1 MKSITEKSVWQ
12 LTFLLLA
19 VGYLLHLGTQP
30 LYLEEPRRAF
40 ITMELLANDNW
51 IVPTLWG
58 LPYYNKPPFFNWI
71 LISSTSF
78 FGTMNEWTLRLPTV
92 LFTWMLAGL
101 LYGILRRPYGQ
112 KTAMYGSLFW
122 LCSSGILF
130 YFSMLAEIDLFFSLV
145 VFSGIYAIY
154 FFYQRGQLWW
164 LFSSVYALTAIAFLS
179 KGIPSVVFTG
189 LSLLTFFIWKKQF
202 WKLSH
207 PAHFAG
213 FSLFLLLVG
222 GYYYAYARYTDPLP
236 FLQNLWS
243 ESSDRAAWSNA
254 AWSFISH
261 LLLFPLD
268 LLKEW
273 IPALFV
279 LPFLFRKDIGQQIRR
294 HDLLFFSLLM
304 LLVNLLPYWLSPGTR
319 MRYIYMLL
327 PFGIILLTVLWQK
340 NHETATAWQQRT
352 SDILCGIPVFV
363 LPLGVLALPFIP
375 DLAFLDYLIPL
386 TLISFVLLAGVAYTF
401 VKKPNLRLGL
411 LLLSLAMARIIFD
424 LTVLPQRADSSGA
437 HRNQVLAQEVY
448 EIVGDAPLAI
458 INDEKIFS
466 YTATYYLNQLR
477 EVPLI
482 ATYYPSYAPGC
493 FYMSCADQLPEN
505 VIVHKTWEYE
515 GSMIALVEIKRLK

>member
-1 MKSITEKSVWQ
+1 MKPITEKSIWQ

-19 VGYLLHLGTQP
+19 FGYLLHLGTQP

-40 ITMELLANDNW
+40 ITMELLSNNNW

-71 LISSTSF
+71 LIGSTVLL
-78 FGTMNEWTLRLPTV
+78 GGMNEWTLRLPTV
-92 LFTWMLAGL
+92 LFTWLIAGL
-101 LYGILRRPYGQ
+101 LYGIVRRPFGK
-112 KTAMYGSLFW
+112 KTAIYASLFW
-122 LCSSGILF
+122 LCSSSIAF

-145 VFSGIYAIY
+145 VFSSTYAIY
-154 FFYQRGQLWW
+154 YFHQREQLWW
-164 LFSSVYALTAIAFLS
+164 LFSSVYTLTAVAFLS

-202 WKLSH
+202 WKLFH
-207 PAHFAG
+207 PSHFAG
-213 FSLFLLLVG
+213 FGLFLLLIS
-222 GYYYAYARYTDPLP
+222 GYYYAYAKYADPLP
-236 FLQNLWS
+236 FLENLWS
-243 ESSDRAAWSNA
+243 ESSDRAVWSNA
-254 AWSFISH
+254 AWSFVSH

-279 LPFLFRKDIGQQIRR
+279 LPFLFRKDIGRQIRQ

-304 LLVNLLPYWLSPGTR
+304 LLANLLPYWLSPGTR

-340 NHETATAWQQRT
+340 NQATAIAWQKKT
-352 SDILCGIPVFV
+352 SNILCGIPVFL

-375 DLAFLDYLIPL
+375 DLAFLNYLIPL
-386 TLISFVLLAGVAYTF
+386 TVISFILLAGVAYTF
-401 VKKPNLRLGL
+401 VKKPNLRVGL
-411 LLLSLAMARIIFD
+411 LLLSLALARIVFD
-424 LTVLPQRADSSGA
+424 LTILPQRADSSGA
-437 HRNQVLAQEVY
+437 QRNQMLATEVH
-448 EIVGDAPLAI
+448 EIVGEAPLAI

-477 EVPLI
+477 GAPLI
-482 ATYYPSYAPGC
+482 ATYYPSYATGC
-493 FYMSCADQLPEN
+493 FYMSCADQLPEDA
-505 VIVHKTWEYE
+505 VIHKTWEYE
-515 GSMIALVEIKRLK
+515 GSVIALAEITRLK